1 MNNIPSEMN
10 GENNQMFPPNM
21 NNMSSYE
28 NIPTNDQSSVIE
40 KEDA

>member
-10 GENNQMFPPNM
+10 GGNNQMFPPNM
-21 NNMSSYE
+21 DNMSPYE
-28 NIPTNDQSSVIE
+28 NIPTNDQSSGIE